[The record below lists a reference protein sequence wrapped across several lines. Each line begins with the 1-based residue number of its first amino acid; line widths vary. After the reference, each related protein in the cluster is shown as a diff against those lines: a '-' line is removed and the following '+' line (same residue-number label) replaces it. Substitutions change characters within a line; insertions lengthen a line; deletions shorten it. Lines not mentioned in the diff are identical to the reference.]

1 MRIGIGYDA
10 HRLTSGRPLILGGVE
25 IPSNLGLE
33 GWSDADVVVHAI
45 IDALLGAAA
54 LGDIGSHFPPDD
66 PAYKDISS
74 IVLLHRTV
82 ELLSGQGWRINNID
96 ATIIAERP
104 LLSPF
109 IDQMR
114 QNISQAL
121 SISKSQ
127 VSVKASTTEGLGFT
141 GREEGIAA
149 YSAALIEEA

>member
-96 ATIIAERP
+96 ATIMAERP

>member
-1 MRIGIGYDA
+1 MRIGIGYDI
-10 HRLTSGRPLILGGVE
+10 HRLVEGRRLVLGGVALDHKKGL
-25 IPSNLGLE
+25 LGH
-33 GWSDADVVVHAI
+33 SDADVLLHAI
-45 IDALLGAAA
+45 ADALLGSIGA
-54 LGDIGSHFPPDD
+54 GDIGTHFPDTNEE
-66 PAYKDISS
+66 YKDISS

-149 YSAALIEEA
+149 YSVVLIAEA